1 MLVEMPDSLPLLLSP
16 LSTASFSG
24 AFLIPYPVGDCFI
37 EKSKQ
42 VFTIL
47 QFVEQVQLTKLVQL
61 EQRGKKLGGKR
72 AIGLTIKLHLPKS

>member
-47 QFVEQVQLTKLVQL
+47 QFVE
-61 EQRGKKLGGKR
+61 LGGKR